1 MAGDPTARFRDAPS
15 GSKLLSFLLG
25 KTRDFSSLKFHVSNF
40 NKTPPTFWAT
50 STVCMLRLVRRAI
63 MSASHET
70 SKYFDTGATTTL
82 PRRSTRANLAA
93 QFSYKP
99 EPSDDDV
106 TFGSDIED
114 AVKPATSPPPVRGA
128 VRRITAKRQRASTT
142 TTSSPPAKKKIK
154 PPPDSDSSL
163 SSLDDSDLS
172 SPESKP
178 TTKSKPAPKPR
189 LPKSLQPATT
199 KPPEN
204 WERIYNLAKQ
214 MRLPGGAASNAPVDT
229 MGCERLALPTASPLD
244 RRLHTLVSLM
254 LSSQT
259 KDTVNAVAMR
269 RLQTELPPCT
279 PDAEPGL
286 NLANL
291 LAVDPV
297 VLNEL
302 IGKVGFHNNKTK
314 YLKQTAEILRDKF
327 GGDIPDTIEGMVSLP
342 GVGPKM
348 AHLCMAAD
356 NGWGRVEGIGV
367 DVHVHRIT
375 NLWGW
380 QKSKTPE
387 ETRKALESWL
397 PKEKWKEINW
407 LLVGLG
413 QAVCLPVGRRC
424 GECEVGLE
432 GLCRAAD
439 RVKVNEGRRRRRDMG
454 RVVGVGVGEEGVVGK
469 KEEVVE
475 KIEVAEKMEFVEKK
489 EDVEKTEVVQKKE
502 EMDIVVKKEEED
514 APVDFTTTTTKTEA
528 ITIKDEIKSETDE
541 STARLRTSYTRTR
554 RSTRTAP
561 A

>member
-1 MAGDPTARFRDAPS
+1 
-15 GSKLLSFLLG
+15 
-25 KTRDFSSLKFHVSNF
+25 
-40 NKTPPTFWAT
+40 
-50 STVCMLRLVRRAI
+50 MLRLVCRAI
-63 MSASHET
+63 MSASHQT

-114 AVKPATSPPPVRGA
+114 AVKPATSPPPARGA
-128 VRRITAKRQRASTT
+128 VRRITAKRQRASTTT

-178 TTKSKPAPKPR
+178 TTKSKPARKPR
-189 LPKSLQPATT
+189 LPKALQPTST
-199 KPPEN
+199 KAPEN
-204 WERIYNLAKQ
+204 WERIYTLAKH

-229 MGCERLALPTASPLD
+229 MGCERLALSTASPLD

-327 GGDIPDTIEGMVSLP
+327 GGDIPDTIEGMISLP

-387 ETRKALESWL
+387 ETRRALESWL

-469 KEEVVE
+469 KEEVME
-475 KIEVAEKMEFVEKK
+475 KKEVVEKMEVLEKK
-489 EDVEKTEVVQKKE
+489 EV
-502 EMDIVVKKEEED
+502 DIVVKKEEED
-514 APVDFTTTTTKTEA
+514 APVDFTTTTAKTE
-528 ITIKDEIKSETDE
+528 TLTVKDEIKPETDE
-541 STARLRTSYTRTR
+541 STARLQTSYTRTR
-554 RSTRTAP
+554 RSARTAP
-561 A
+561 T

>member
-1 MAGDPTARFRDAPS
+1 M
-15 GSKLLSFLLG
+15 
-25 KTRDFSSLKFHVSNF
+25 SS
-40 NKTPPTFWAT
+40 
-50 STVCMLRLVRRAI
+50 
-63 MSASHET
+63 SHQT

-82 PRRSTRANLAA
+82 PRRSTRANLAS
-93 QFSYKP
+93 QSYKP

-114 AVKPATSPPPVRGA
+114 AVKPAASSPPPKGA
-128 VRRITAKRQRASTT
+128 VRRITAKRQRASTL
-142 TTSSPPAKKKIK
+142 SSPPAKKKIK

-163 SSLDDSDLS
+163 SSLSDSDLS

-178 TTKSKPAPKPR
+178 TAKSKPAPKPR
-189 LPKSLQPATT
+189 LPKSLQPTTT

-204 WERIYNLAKQ
+204 WDRVYTLAKQ
-214 MRLPGGAASNAPVDT
+214 MRLPGGAASNAAVDT
-229 MGCERLALPTASPLD
+229 MGCERLALATASPLD

-314 YLKQTAEILRDKF
+314 YLKQAAEILRDKF
-327 GGDIPDTIEGMVSLP
+327 SGDIPDTIEGMMSLP

-439 RVKVNEGRRRRRDMG
+439 RVKVNEGRRRRKDMG
-454 RVVGVGVGEEGVVGK
+454 R
-469 KEEVVE
+469 EV
-475 KIEVAEKMEFVEKK
+475 
-489 EDVEKTEVVQKKE
+489 VEKTEVVEKKE
-502 EMDIVVKKEEED
+502 EVGAVVKKEEED
-514 APVDFTTTTTKTEA
+514 GPVDFTTTTTKTEA
-528 ITIKDEIKSETDE
+528 IAVKDEVKTERAE
-541 STARLRTSYTRTR
+541 STDRLRTSYTRIR
-554 RSTRTAP
+554 RSARTAP